1 MAGIQ
6 DHAYVKVCAQLA
18 TALGISLASA
28 RRQVDQ
34 TAAKEGSRDPKRRL
48 ALASEMLEAVRSGE
62 PDAQA
67 RLDQLLS
74 SSEGAANFILED

>member
-1 MAGIQ
+1 MAAIQ

-18 TALGISLASA
+18 AKLGISLASA

-34 TAAKEGSRDPKRRL
+34 MAAQEGTRDPKRRL
-48 ALASEMLEAVRSGE
+48 ALAKTMLEQVQAADQ
-62 PDAQA
+62 DAPS

-74 SSEGAANFILED
+74 SSEGDSNFMLED